1 MFLSSQIFTDIS
13 CKCMIKKKIIV
24 IWSLALMPLFSHLKN
39 KFFLAWA
46 PWLGPHLLCR
56 PLCKGKLQAALCKY
70 AADWCLLPA
79 CRISA
84 PVISGVACPC
94 SPTVF
99 KLYCSVLDMEIYN
112 SGSPQ
117 PIKLSF
123 LCNCGS
129 MSLFLTKANLCAPN
143 RKPDVKF

>member
-1 MFLSSQIFTDIS
+1 MYN
-13 CKCMIKKKIIV
+13 KKIIV

-56 PLCKGKLQAALCKY
+56 PLCTGKLQAALCKY

-99 KLYCSVLDMEIYN
+99 KLYCSVFIWRYTIVDPHDQTN
-112 SGSPQ
+112 
-117 PIKLSF
+117 F
-123 LCNCGS
+123 LFCVTVAAWPY
-129 MSLFLTKANLCAPN
+129 FLL
-143 RKPDVKF
+143 RLIFVHLIESQM

>member
-1 MFLSSQIFTDIS
+1 MYD
-13 CKCMIKKKIIV
+13 KKIIV

-56 PLCKGKLQAALCKY
+56 PLCTGKLQAALCKY

-79 CRISA
+79 CHISA

-99 KLYCSVLDMEIYN
+99 KLYCSILDMEIYN
-112 SGSPQ
+112 SGSPRPTNFLFCVTVAACPYFLLRLIFVHLIESQ
-117 PIKLSF
+117 MSSFKCKL
-123 LCNCGS
+123 C
-129 MSLFLTKANLCAPN
+129 
-143 RKPDVKF
+143 